1 MPECRADADLFFI
14 FLSFREKKPRGG
26 LRAAATQRR
35 ARRPS
40 SHLHRLARSSRVR
53 RRVFALLRARIPN
66 ARSRARSS
74 VAVLASEQWPQ
85 CRPPLASFRR
95 GSRRRV
101 NRRRINRARRRRRPE
116 RFRARPSPPSRLL
129 PRARCAVVHLARIPP
144 PLPRC
149 PEESCPSDEC
159 AKSAIHAIHSRD
171 RRDLTTSPPT
181 PPDATPPRRSATTK
195 SPRSTSRER
204 PAPSTS
210 TASTSR
216 TAGRPSPSRSTA
228 SAPKAWSSTG
238 GACTTA
244 RRIGRRRPRTRC
256 CLTTPA
262 GSGTTSRRD
271 RRS

>member
-1 MPECRADADLFFI
+1 MTSVTIARVPRRRGP
-14 FLSFREKKPRGG
+14 FLHLSVVSRKKPRGG

-144 PLPRC
+144 P
-149 PEESCPSDEC
+149 
-159 AKSAIHAIHSRD
+159 SRD
-171 RRDLTTSPPT
+171 ARKNPVLPMNAQKAQFTL
-181 PPDATPPRRSATTK
+181 
-195 SPRSTSRER
+195 STLAIAE
-204 PAPSTS
+204 
-210 TASTSR
+210 
-216 TAGRPSPSRSTA
+216 
-228 SAPKAWSSTG
+228 
-238 GACTTA
+238 
-244 RRIGRRRPRTRC
+244 I
-256 CLTTPA
+256 
-262 GSGTTSRRD
+262 
-271 RRS
+271 